1 MDSSS
6 SATPLWRQGPAEKP
20 VLCNACGSRYR
31 HWGTL
36 DNYLPKHSIG
46 KDLVVPHPI
55 ICTNNLLF
63 NFLGESSSSLWASTI
78 PSKKRTRRGV
88 YKRLTP
94 MERFQKQLLDE
105 LKLQGI
111 PNEPSPEEVLLFQNV
126 NSFIPSNEIGLGG
139 ILLERDG
146 TSI

>member
-55 ICTNNLLF
+55 ICTNNHHHP
-63 NFLGESSSSLWASTI
+63 STDL
-78 PSKKRTRRGV
+78 PDSN
-88 YKRLTP
+88 
-94 MERFQKQLLDE
+94 D
-105 LKLQGI
+105 GI
-111 PNEPSPEEVLLFQNV
+111 IFH
-126 NSFIPSNEIGLGG
+126 SFIYNIYFGPLN
-139 ILLERDG
+139 
-146 TSI
+146 